1 MNESAASADMPGQS
15 IGVIRPA
22 HNMRP
27 RLKKARKHV
36 DRLTRRVQKALQG
49 GNLRKARFLSMK
61 ISRSHDAKVCA
72 LWQAARNMHR
82 RGEHELSPNEV
93 LVRAREVSAIAAPQ
107 DEIRVHAKPKDR
119 WPEFRPIFSFGL
131 IDTARQRLIK
141 SAIEPLLSIDP
152 RQYGTQNGGRPEI
165 VRRVL
170 QTIGSRQYKYVAT
183 CDIKSFYPTVSRDW
197 LRQSLP
203 TGEEVITS
211 TILVEDSHH
220 RTRYTGHGLN
230 KVCVSDFPLAVAS
243 QRGLPQGA
251 CSSPMIA
258 DYIVGQALSGI
269 NLPEGVVL
277 KNYADNFVV
286 MGRRRADVEQA
297 VHSLGDVFE
306 RHPAGPFQLT
316 DNGIRRIADGF
327 EFLGYRFRRRKG
339 RDLAVPTPKNI
350 SKLYERLKHHID
362 GLRRGG
368 DPRKLRASLKCWAN
382 AFSAAPRAEA
392 EVWQLLLDLLR
403 MPEIRPLW
411 PAFELALAPFI
422 KAMRARL
429 PQHLLHQTPAE

>member
-1 MNESAASADMPGQS
+1 MNESAASADMPGKAV
-15 IGVIRPA
+15 GVIRPA
-22 HNMRP
+22 RNMRP
-27 RLKKARKHV
+27 RLKKARKHL
-36 DRLTRRVQKALQG
+36 DRLEHRLQKAVQEGDQRKVHFLTKTI
-49 GNLRKARFLSMK
+49 LRSY
-61 ISRSHDAKVCA
+61 DAKVCA
-72 LWQAARNMHR
+72 VEQADRNMRR
-82 RGEHELSPNEV
+82 RGERELSPNEV
-93 LVRAREVSAIAAPQ
+93 LVRAKEVSAIAAPQ

-119 WPEFRPIFSFGL
+119 WPDFRPIFSFGL
-131 IDTARQRLIK
+131 IDTARQHLIK
-141 SAIEPLLSIDP
+141 SAIQPLLSIDP

-165 VRRVL
+165 VRCVR
-170 QTIGSRQYKYVAT
+170 QTIASKRYKYVAT

-211 TILVEDSHH
+211 TILVDESHH

-269 NLPEGVVL
+269 HLPEGAVL

-297 VHSLGDVFE
+297 VHSLRGAFE

-327 EFLGYRFRRRKG
+327 EFLGYHFRRRKG
-339 RDLAVPTPKNI
+339 RDLAVPTRKNI
-350 SKLYERLKHHID
+350 SKLYERFKHHVD
-362 GLRRGG
+362 DLRRGG
-368 DPRKLRASLKCWAN
+368 DPKELRASLKCWVN

-392 EVWQLLLDLLR
+392 VVRQLLLDLLR
-403 MPEIRPLW
+403 LPEIRPLW
-411 PAFELALAPFI
+411 PAFEFALAPFN
-422 KAMRARL
+422 KAIRARL
-429 PQHLLHQTPAE
+429 PQHLLNPMPAQ